1 MQKTRMTD
9 VVIQRACDDDTPSDE
24 ELAGWAQA
32 VLSLFESKGETIG
45 EVTLRLVDAEEMQS
59 LNRTYRDKNKL
70 TNVLSFPV
78 EEDIRTLHGLLGD
91 VVICPVVV
99 DSEATRQHKERD
111 AHYAHL
117 VIHGVLHL
125 LGFDHIE
132 DSEAT
137 KMEALETSTLAT
149 LGISDPYVERV
160 A

>member
-1 MQKTRMTD
+1 MTD
-9 VVIQRACDDDTPSDE
+9 VVIQRAYDDDAPSDE
-24 ELAGWAQA
+24 ALIGWAQA
-32 VLSLFESKGETIG
+32 VLSLFESKDEETG
-45 EVTLRLVDAEEMQS
+45 EVTLRLVGAEEMQS
-59 LNRTYRDKNKL
+59 LNRTYRDKDKL

-99 DSEATRQHKERD
+99 DREAVKQHKERD

-125 LGFDHIE
+125 LGYDHIE
-132 DSEAT
+132 DSEAS

-149 LGISDPYVERV
+149 LGIGDPYIERV